1 MTMKRI
7 IMTISLVIV
16 FASLFVFGVIF
27 TGGRGSSGSIVSSV
41 QAADGDDD
49 EDKKL
54 RGTWN
59 VTLRFPVCTTTCTCP
74 GGVPNIPIS
83 NLNTFLKGETM
94 LVALGS
100 LFAGPGHGSWE
111 RINHNHFNARFKF
124 FLFNP
129 NGMRIGS
136 EEVTKDIRLTGPDAF
151 EATSTFDLFD
161 VSGNMTAQGCI
172 INETATRFE

>member
-1 MTMKRI
+1 
-7 IMTISLVIV
+7 
-16 FASLFVFGVIF
+16 
-27 TGGRGSSGSIVSSV
+27 
-41 QAADGDDD
+41 
-49 EDKKL
+49 
-54 RGTWN
+54 
-59 VTLRFPVCTTTCTCP
+59 
-74 GGVPNIPIS
+74 
-83 NLNTFLKGETM
+83 LNTFLKGETM

-129 NGMRIGS
+129 NDMLIGS

-151 EATSTFDLFD
+151 EATSSFDLFD
-161 VSGNMTAQGCI
+161 VAGNMTALGCI

>member
-1 MTMKRI
+1 MKRI
-7 IMTISLVIV
+7 VMTISLVIV
-16 FASLFVFGVIF
+16 FASLFVFGVSF
-27 TGGRGSSGSIVSSV
+27 TGRQGSTGSIVSSV
-41 QAADGDDD
+41 QAADNDDAQ
-49 EDKKL
+49 DKNL
-54 RGTWN
+54 HGTWN

-83 NLNTFLKGETM
+83 TLNTFLKGETM

-111 RINHNHFNARFKF
+111 RIDQNHFNARFKF

-129 NGMRIGS
+129 SGLRIGS
-136 EEVTKDIRLTGPDAF
+136 EEVTKDIFLTGPDAF

-161 VSGNMTAQGCI
+161 VAGNMTAQGCI